1 MNITNVVDSSKTQL
15 NIHILFAMKENN
27 EHRFWWVILL
37 QNNAQNAT
45 DLLIVQY

>member
-1 MNITNVVDSSKTQL
+1 MNITNVVESSKTQL
-15 NIHILFAMKENN
+15 NIHILFAMKNN